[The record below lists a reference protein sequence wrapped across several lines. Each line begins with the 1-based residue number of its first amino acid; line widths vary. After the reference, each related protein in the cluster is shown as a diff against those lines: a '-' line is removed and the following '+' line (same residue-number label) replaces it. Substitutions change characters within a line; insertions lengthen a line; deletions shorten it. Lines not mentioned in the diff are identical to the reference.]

1 MGASSQHRAKGRWLD
16 PSLLFGFRWAAPAFS
31 VRDSG
36 PGWAC
41 PLGPSKVCVSIRAE
55 LRQQGIDDRKLKF
68 STEEDFPPPLC
79 NRMGVNWRKTTNDC
93 SCKKWPEWVRR
104 NLGVTAACKQQREPI
119 TDSAGNEGV
128 VIRGGQDYV
137 LESWSSIK
145 AMVV

>member
-1 MGASSQHRAKGRWLD
+1 MRS
-16 PSLLFGFRWAAPAFS
+16 
-31 VRDSG
+31 
-36 PGWAC
+36 
-41 PLGPSKVCVSIRAE
+41 SIRAE
-55 LRQQGIDDRKLKF
+55 LRQQGIDDRKLKV

-128 VIRGGQDYV
+128 VIRGVKLMYWRVGAQSKQWWYNGSASECFSVRFPTGKTKD
-137 LESWSSIK
+137 
-145 AMVV
+145 VVALN